1 MATPTGFIECNLVL
15 TAPPG
20 QEASCGNLPIVRVPG
35 VFTGSVWE
43 LSPEELK
50 TVKETGK
57 IFLAVCAGGITQP
70 PVYLCGYM
78 PGVPQ
83 AVVDVMTT
91 PPPGE

>member
-20 QEASCGNLPIVRVPG
+20 LEERCGNLPIMRVPG

-43 LSPEELK
+43 LTQEELK
-50 TVKETGK
+50 IVNETGK

-70 PVYLCGYM
+70 PVYVGPYCPGM
-78 PGVPQ
+78 PG
-83 AVVDVMTT
+83 AIIESMTN
-91 PPPGE
+91 PPE